1 MHVKLRK
8 KHSRTVWEAA
18 VNRVQSRD
26 LSPKQANRD
35 HGNLSVGR
43 MWDTRDT
50 SSPFPSSSFEGPAK
64 LRRRG
69 GGQRTES
76 SEEEFF
82 CLTPDDPKQSRSR
95 NASSSSEMMQHKF
108 HPMAPPPSASSH
120 HPVADTKI
128 FSVAVEA
135 SRLTSKIDSM
145 KVCDLD
151 TGFSGQFA
159 VVSSKESPKESP
171 QVSQASQDSEVKSK
185 KSKKKKTSKEKKAAE
200 VDLKAAKSRVIESP
214 PKELLVDLDSDSP
227 PLSSAAKVV
236 RPEKTQR
243 ATSKSVKVRKISEG
257 FTLVNRFNF
266 ILKLTCRLRWTTRR
280 RRTTRRNRSS

>member
-1 MHVKLRK
+1 
-8 KHSRTVWEAA
+8 
-18 VNRVQSRD
+18 
-26 LSPKQANRD
+26 
-35 HGNLSVGR
+35 

-64 LRRRG
+64 FRRRG

-108 HPMAPPPSASSH
+108 HPMAPPPSASS

-227 PLSSAAKVV
+227 PPSSAAKVV

-257 FTLVNRFNF
+257 FTLHSVSYIRDG
-266 ILKLTCRLRWTTRR
+266 L
-280 RRTTRRNRSS
+280 

>member
-1 MHVKLRK
+1 MKLRK

-26 LSPKQANRD
+26 LSPQQANRD

-64 LRRRG
+64 FRRRG

-108 HPMAPPPSASSH
+108 HPMMAPPSH
-120 HPVADTKI
+120 PVVADTKI

-171 QVSQASQDSEVKSK
+171 QVSQDPEVKAK

-227 PLSSAAKVV
+227 PPSSAAKVV

-243 ATSKSVKVRKISEG
+243 ATSKSVKVRKIFEG
-257 FTLVNRFNF
+257 FT
-266 ILKLTCRLRWTTRR
+266 
-280 RRTTRRNRSS
+280 SH

>member
-1 MHVKLRK
+1 
-8 KHSRTVWEAA
+8 
-18 VNRVQSRD
+18 
-26 LSPKQANRD
+26 
-35 HGNLSVGR
+35 
-43 MWDTRDT
+43 
-50 SSPFPSSSFEGPAK
+50 
-64 LRRRG
+64 
-69 GGQRTES
+69 
-76 SEEEFF
+76 
-82 CLTPDDPKQSRSR
+82 
-95 NASSSSEMMQHKF
+95 MQLKF
-108 HPMAPPPSASSH
+108 HPIAPPASS

-171 QVSQASQDSEVKSK
+171 QVPQVSQDSEVKSK

-227 PLSSAAKVV
+227 PPPSAAKVV

-243 ATSKSVKVRKISEG
+243 ATSKSVKVRKIRR
-257 FTLVNRFNF
+257 FFFITIFNF
-266 ILKLTCRLRWTTRR
+266 KNLTCRSRWTTRR
-280 RRTTRRNRSS
+280 RMTRRSRSSLRRTMMRRTRTFAAAPWL

>member
-1 MHVKLRK
+1 MGHPGHLLKL
-8 KHSRTVWEAA
+8 H
-18 VNRVQSRD
+18 
-26 LSPKQANRD
+26 
-35 HGNLSVGR
+35 
-43 MWDTRDT
+43 
-50 SSPFPSSSFEGPAK
+50 PFPSSSFEGPAK
-64 LRRRG
+64 FRRR

-95 NASSSSEMMQHKF
+95 NASSSSEMQQKF
-108 HPMAPPPSASSH
+108 HPMAPPSASS

-171 QVSQASQDSEVKSK
+171 QVPLGSQDSEVKSK

-227 PLSSAAKVV
+227 PPSSAAKVV

-243 ATSKSVKVRKISEG
+243 ATSKSVKVRKM
-257 FTLVNRFNF
+257 V
-266 ILKLTCRLRWTTRR
+266 
-280 RRTTRRNRSS
+280 